1 MGVGRAPCPG
11 RGDDE
16 WHVGAAGLLVSALS
30 VKCGWTPVPV
40 VLFPGG
46 GKHALLGELVGRPA
60 YKAAEFPDP
69 PPRAVDG

>member
-1 MGVGRAPCPG
+1 MARGG
-11 RGDDE
+11 RGPSGERIVREVWVDACASGIIP
-16 WHVGAAGLLVSALS
+16 W
-30 VKCGWTPVPV
+30 
-40 VLFPGG
+40 G

>member
-1 MGVGRAPCPG
+1 MARGG
-11 RGDDE
+11 RGPSGE
-16 WHVGAAGLLVSALS
+16 RIVREVWVGACASGIIP
-30 VKCGWTPVPV
+30 W
-40 VLFPGG
+40 G